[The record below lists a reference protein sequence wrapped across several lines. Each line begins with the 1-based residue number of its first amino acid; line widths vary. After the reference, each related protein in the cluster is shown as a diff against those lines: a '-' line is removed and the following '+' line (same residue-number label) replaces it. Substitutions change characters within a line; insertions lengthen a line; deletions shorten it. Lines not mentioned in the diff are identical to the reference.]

1 MSRCLK
7 DIIFI
12 SPALLKMFVCNFCSF
27 FLLFLNSSSWLV
39 FEVTC
44 LIDIGQVHYFLSD
57 FVLKSTVMSLWLKIL
72 HIQCAYMEDIRMKDK
87 QSFRL
92 KKKKMQYYCY
102 NVSCCSDRYHPSLND
117 VLNAAIHDLTTED
130 HSIILTDLQKKE
142 KIRTDHI

>member
-1 MSRCLK
+1 MRRHSTRTTTPPQNRTFNRVAFLNKNSAIWCVTLNYFKTIHIMSRCLK

-92 KKKKMQYYCY
+92 KKK
-102 NVSCCSDRYHPSLND
+102 
-117 VLNAAIHDLTTED
+117 NA
-130 HSIILTDLQKKE
+130 ILLL
-142 KIRTDHI
+142 